1 MRKFIAGGL
10 LIVLCSLPFFTI
22 HSSSSPLSII
32 PAYAQTN
39 TPNLP
44 IAQAGEHPRI
54 LITNQY
60 LEQTVIPKF
69 EVFSGTW
76 SSFTAYVESDQILD
90 DLADTPESVIR
101 SLSLAWLITDE
112 TIYRDKILRAMQRLA
127 NNIEDS
133 ALLNTAD
140 ATWDTQF
147 LQETS
152 ALAIAYDWMYNV
164 LSSNDRAALSDTLI
178 RAATHIQDPQKDT
191 ERVWVLVDNDYQFQS
206 FNSDSAQWLW
216 TLTVVGLSLQG
227 DRVEATN
234 LLNTA
239 RNLWTQFA
247 LPTLD
252 IQPNG
257 AWAAGPVDGFTAI
270 WWKLQTA
277 VAWWTARGENY
288 FDDTEWWYERMA
300 YHLFLRYPSVQ
311 RTSNQDR
318 GEAFLG
324 YPGIIGAGERYH
336 RNAVYGRT
344 QDMLLRSIF
353 VGTEYANWIDWSLN
367 QPPNSSPD
375 WLLVEE
381 ILWRDPNASGQPP
394 DILTWRSIGT
404 NHVFMRSNWV
414 DTEGNLDSTATHV
427 TYHSGDYF
435 APTQF
440 FDQGSF
446 TIWRDETDLVVHSG
460 VYSGEGDSSHD
471 ANYYSRTVAGN
482 TLLICNLAEN
492 FDGIWENNDTPSNV
506 WLNDCGQRVV
516 NPSNKGGINPNYWL
530 ANRVLF
536 ETANIERAY
545 DENGATYIYSGITA
559 AYNSTEITTLN
570 NAPKVQSFI
579 REFVYI
585 RPSAVLIHDRL
596 NTLSPDFTTINT
608 LHFNA
613 RPQLDSNRWVIFD
626 DSSALYV
633 QHLAPNAQSTIIE
646 GYVTAGQSVDTAFG
660 QPTAN
665 QFESEQYGWYRM
677 DTLPSPATT
686 TPWFLTAFI
695 ATDPLAPVPLANVFV
710 EGLSM
715 RGAVISTPDVRWQV
729 MFDDDPNNI
738 TQASF
743 TVVEGVQFLLLTGL
757 APDSTYTMT
766 WGDLRVQTEVTH
778 SSGALLLPNPVA
790 GPFSIQ
796 LGTP

>member
-1 MRKFIAGGL
+1 L
-10 LIVLCSLPFFTI
+10 
-22 HSSSSPLSII
+22 
-32 PAYAQTN
+32 AQDN
-39 TPNLP
+39 IPNLP

-60 LEQTVIPKF
+60 LEQTVTPKIDPS
-69 EVFSGTW
+69 SGTW
-76 SSFTAYVESDQILD
+76 QSFTAYVESNQILD
-90 DLADTPESVIR
+90 DLANTPESVIR
-101 SLSLAWLITDE
+101 SLALAWLITDE
-112 TIYRDKILRAMQRLA
+112 PAYKDKTLSAMQQLA
-127 NNIEDS
+127 NRIEDS
-133 ALLNTAD
+133 PLLTTPD
-140 ATWDTQF
+140 ATWDLQF
-147 LQETS
+147 LQQVS
-152 ALAIAYDWMYNV
+152 ALAIAYDWMYSA
-164 LSSNDRAALSDTLI
+164 LSASDRAALSDTLI
-178 RAATHIQDPQKDT
+178 RAATRLRDPQTDT

-216 TLTVVGLSLQG
+216 TLTAVGLSLQG

-239 RNLWTQFA
+239 RDLWTQFA

-300 YHLFLRYPSVQ
+300 YHLFLRYPNVQ

-336 RNAVYGRT
+336 RNAVYGRA
-344 QDMLLRSIF
+344 QDMVLRSIF
-353 VGTEYANWIDWSLN
+353 AGTEYANWIDWSLN
-367 QPPNSSPD
+367 QPPASSPD

-381 ILWRDPNASGQPP
+381 ILWRDPNSIGQPP

-414 DTEGNLDSTATHV
+414 DTEGNLDSSATYV
-427 TYHSGDYF
+427 TYQSGDYF

-446 TIWRDETDLVVHSG
+446 TIWRDGTDLLVHSG
-460 VYSGEGDSSHD
+460 VYSGEGGSTHD
-471 ANYYSRTVAGN
+471 ANYYGRTVAGN

-492 FDGIWENNDTPSNV
+492 FDGIWENHDSPANV

-516 NPSNKGGINPNYWL
+516 TPSNAGGINPDYWFT
-530 ANRVLF
+530 NRALF
-536 ETANIERAY
+536 ETANIERAF
-545 DENGATYIYSGITA
+545 DVGDVTYIYSDLTA

-570 NAPKVQSFI
+570 NTPKVQSVI
-579 REFVYI
+579 REFIYI
-585 RPSAVLIHDRL
+585 RPGAVLVHDRL

-608 LHFNA
+608 IHFNA
-613 RPQLDSNRWVIFD
+613 RPQLDENRWVVFD
-626 DSSALYV
+626 GSSALYI
-633 QHLAPNAQSTIIE
+633 QQLAPNAQSSVIE
-646 GYVTAGQSVDTAFG
+646 GYVTAGQLVDTAFG

-665 QFESEQYGWYRM
+665 QFETGQYGWYRM
-677 DTLPSPATT
+677 DTLPPASTSN
-686 TPWFLTAFI
+686 PWFLTALI
-695 ATDPLAPVPLANVFV
+695 ATDPLAPVPPANIYV
-710 EGLSM
+710 EGISM
-715 RGAVISTPDVRWQV
+715 RGAVISTPDARWQV

-738 TQASF
+738 TQSSF
-743 TVVEGVQFLLLTGL
+743 TVVDGVQYLFLTGL
-757 APDSTYTMT
+757 APESPYTIT
-766 WGDLRVQTEVTH
+766 WGDITVQTEITQLA
-778 SSGALLLPNPVA
+778 GTLFLANPIA

-796 LGTP
+796 LGAQ